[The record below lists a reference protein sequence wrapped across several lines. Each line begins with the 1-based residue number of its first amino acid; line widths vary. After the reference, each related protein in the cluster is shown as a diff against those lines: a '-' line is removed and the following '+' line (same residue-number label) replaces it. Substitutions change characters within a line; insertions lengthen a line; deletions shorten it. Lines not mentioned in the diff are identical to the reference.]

1 MRNSNNVG
9 ILLCV
14 YLSKQQAKNS
24 FKYNEGTDT
33 DVCLKCFM
41 KT

>member
-14 YLSKQQAKNS
+14 YLSKQQRR
-24 FKYNEGTDT
+24 
-33 DVCLKCFM
+33 LKTHSNIM
-41 KT
+41 KELTLMSVSNAS